1 MSVVFLPSEEEQ
13 TRTVV
18 PASPFP
24 AGEPELERAIDH
36 FQRNQNDPEHGPWFR
51 WLAEQLDELRKWRG
65 ALGSLVAKYRE
76 DADGETDG
84 KKGEAG

>member
-1 MSVVFLPSEEEQ
+1 MSENTWILPREEEQ

-24 AGEPELERAIDH
+24 DGEPDLAKAIDH
-36 FQRNQNDPEHGPWFR
+36 FQRHQNDEENGAWFR

-65 ALGSLVAKYRE
+65 TLGTLVAKYRE
-76 DADGETDG
+76 DAPE
-84 KKGEAG
+84 EEP